1 MSALLSDMIGFGL
14 VVFASAG
21 ICAALNVQKY
31 VHIKNTD
38 PSTGQPMV
46 SFMEIPLWW
55 VGTIGNLVAEIMNLA
70 ALGYAP
76 ATLVTPLGC
85 LTVVFNAVAAHLL
98 LGEPFLRQDA
108 IGITFIIVGVVC
120 VVFSQVGEPQPPIT
134 PTCVQTPP
142 GQTCT
147 GLSEVVVSGGFWI
160 LIAIVVVGLFL
171 MYRYVH
177 EQYCQKYAWVY
188 LVESSLVSSLGARR
202 RRLERWWQHGSR
214 LLPLQLA
221 RRLRDPRVP
230 CGLCRRIVKL
240 LVMIEAGKALLKTT
254 LVVTERG
261 FGSLQGACCALH
273 LVIVQLRHRQRHLRR
288 LRLRRPHA
296 TKPRNQSRLQR
307 RANRFIRRRRLRLC

>member
-134 PTCVQTPP
+134 PTCVHAPS
-142 GQTCT
+142 GQPCT

-188 LVESSLVSSLGARR
+188 LVESSLVSSLTIVSARCFASF
-202 RRLERWWQHGSR
+202 LGFPMPGKWSNFWISPDWVYAWGCKCPITLALLLHHHHHHHHFLLLLLL
-214 LLPLQLA
+214 LLPRSRAA
-221 RRLRDPRVP
+221 RAAPSRPAPLVTCHSSPVRSPRLFDHN
-230 CGLCRRIVKL
+230 CRWRP
-240 LVMIEAGKALLKTT
+240 APP
-254 LVVTERG
+254 ERG
-261 FGSLQGACCALH
+261 SHVL
-273 LVIVQLRHRQRHLRR
+273 
-288 LRLRRPHA
+288 
-296 TKPRNQSRLQR
+296 
-307 RANRFIRRRRLRLC
+307 